1 MNQERSIDLNCDLGE
16 AATPEQLD
24 VEARIMAYVTSVNI
38 ACGVDGGG
46 TGRVPNTRAVGRK
59 A

>member
-1 MNQERSIDLNCDLGE
+1 MNKERSIDLNCDLGE

-38 ACGVDGGG
+38 PC
-46 TGRVPNTRAVGRK
+46 RVPAG
-59 A
+59 AAAA